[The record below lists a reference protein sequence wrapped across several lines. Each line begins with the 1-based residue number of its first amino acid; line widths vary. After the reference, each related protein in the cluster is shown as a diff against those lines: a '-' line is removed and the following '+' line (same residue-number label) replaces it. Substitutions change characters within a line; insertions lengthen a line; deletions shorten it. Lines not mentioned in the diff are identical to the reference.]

1 MGNSHSYAETVRH
14 TLWETP
20 IKSACCRR
28 AFLYGLLL
36 RAEPGNRDNTLT
48 LSLPAGGKESD
59 FVCMQVSTLLRR
71 QLGCP
76 AEASAET
83 HGAHRYLRFSFN
95 SQQAAVVLNTLRES
109 DMDGDTVSGDMVAEE
124 TIGFECSA
132 CASHFLRGA
141 FLCAGSVS
149 DPNRTHHLEFRLPD
163 DGRARCLE
171 DICIACGAEP
181 GVTHRD
187 GQCGI
192 FFKRM
197 DAICDMLTQVGCVQQ
212 VFEILNKQLL
222 DEKRAEQA
230 RATNWE
236 AANISRTVRAGQQQL
251 DAIRRLTA
259 SRRLERLPQELQETA
274 RLRMTYPEVSLAE
287 LAALH
292 NPPLTKS
299 GLNHRLRRITDAGR
313 EET

>member
-1 MGNSHSYAETVRH
+1 MGNSHSYAETVRR

-36 RAEPGNRDNTLT
+36 RAEPDDGNNGLT
-48 LSLPAGGKESD
+48 LSLPVARAETDS
-59 FVCMQVSTLLRR
+59 VCTQVSTLLRR

-76 AEASAET
+76 AVVSVET
-83 HGAHRYLRFSFN
+83 HGAHRYSRFSF
-95 SQQAAVVLNTLRES
+95 SSRQAAAILDTLRLT
-109 DMDGDTVSGDMVAEE
+109 DTDGDAISGDMVAEE
-124 TIGFECSA
+124 AIGFECPA

-141 FLCAGSVS
+141 FLCSGSVS
-149 DPNRTHHLEFRLPD
+149 DPNRAHHLEFRLPD
-163 DGRARCLE
+163 DGRARCLT
-171 DICIACGAEP
+171 DTCVACGVEP
-181 GVTHRD
+181 GVTHRS
-187 GQCGI
+187 GLCGI

-251 DAIRRLTA
+251 EAIRRLTE
-259 SRRLERLPQELQETA
+259 SHRLECLPPELRETA
-274 RLRMTYPEVSLAE
+274 RLRLAYPEVSLAE

-292 NPPLTKS
+292 DPPLTKS
-299 GLNHRLRRITDAGR
+299 GLNHRLRRIASAG
-313 EET
+313 EEKT